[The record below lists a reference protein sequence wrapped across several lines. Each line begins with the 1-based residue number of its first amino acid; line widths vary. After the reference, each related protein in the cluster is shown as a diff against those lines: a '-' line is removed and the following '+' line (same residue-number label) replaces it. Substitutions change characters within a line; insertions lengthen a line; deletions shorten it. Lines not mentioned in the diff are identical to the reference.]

1 MIDSCCIHEKRLM
14 SVAGWLVLTP
24 RRRRR
29 LERPPP
35 GLLGHHAAL
44 PWILIASWS
53 LHRRRRQESPSYS
66 VRLRHGDYH
75 AQRQIMDDIPK
86 K

>member
-1 MIDSCCIHEKRLM
+1 MTDSRCIHEKRLI
-14 SVAGWLVLTP
+14 SVAGWPVLTP

-44 PWILIASWS
+44 PWILTASRS
-53 LHRRRRQESPSYS
+53 LHRRTRQERLSYS
-66 VRLRHGDYH
+66 VRLRHEDYD
-75 AQRQIMDDIPK
+75 AQREIMVDSPK
-86 K
+86 N